1 MEGCCCLVCN
11 DDGDMHPDGASE
23 QHDGQSTTTVLVS
36 VSLVGSRRTCRRRRV
51 RRRGSLPMALCR
63 MCACCC
69 RSTILAESRST

>member
-36 VSLVGSRRTCRRRRV
+36 VSLVGSRRTVSV
-51 RRRGSLPMALCR
+51 RKPTTWVELGRARAFAPARAVS
-63 MCACCC
+63 
-69 RSTILAESRST
+69 